1 MSYHYETLF
10 LLPSDVAEK
19 DVKALEKQLETLTK
33 EASGSV
39 KSFDAWGRYRLA
51 YAVRKHDT
59 GIYMLA
65 RYVVNETTEFFKKFE
80 SYLRVKCTESVLR
93 YVHVNLDEEDY
104 NRPYSR
110 PEPVDVPSDRPRRPE
125 RPGRENRGSRGA
137 AVASKITESAP
148 AKPAASAEATA
159 PKAPVEKAEEA
170 PVTETKNESVEG

>member
-33 EASGSV
+33 AANGSV
-39 KSFDAWGRYRLA
+39 KSFDTWGRYRLA
-51 YAVRKHDT
+51 YAVCKHDT

-65 RYVVNETTEFFKKFE
+65 RYVVSETTEFFKKFE
-80 SYLRVKCTESVLR
+80 SYLRVRCTESVLR
-93 YVHVNLDEEDY
+93 YVHVNLDEEEY

-110 PEPVDVPSDRPRRPE
+110 PEPVDAPSDRPRRPE

-148 AKPAASAEATA
+148 VKAAPAKEVAPAA
-159 PKAPVEKAEEA
+159 EKAEEA